1 MNAYNNDKYIKWREE
16 WREFLFSKCD
26 FDKIDET
33 LELDN
38 GYYIHNYTVKEEF
51 NQNKNIEVKNGGIS
65 RLYNKQGQLIYEWIS
80 TYYQSRISDII
91 HHSNGKDYLIFT
103 EDLYGYSVLELNALK
118 IARYFPEI
126 SFYKNEN
133 FSETFI
139 WTDFHYNHK
148 NNYLA
153 IGGCIWAAP
162 SSLIL
167 VDFSNPLEI
176 KEEDQWIDI
185 HGIIDPTFERFN
197 DIDFKKWDGD
207 NLHLIA
213 ENSCT
218 EKPENLTLS
227 LDKLLD
233 HVM

>member
-1 MNAYNNDKYIKWREE
+1 MNAYNNDKYMKWRNE
-16 WREFLFSKCD
+16 WDEFAFSKCN

-38 GYYIHNYTVKEEF
+38 GYYIYSYTVKEEIG
-51 NQNKNIEVKNGGIS
+51 QNKNSEVKNGSIS
-65 RLYNKQGQLIYEWIS
+65 RLYNHQGKLIYEWIN

-103 EDLYGYSVLELNALK
+103 EDLYGYSVLELDTLK
-118 IARYFPEI
+118 SIHYVPEI

-133 FSETFI
+133 FDETFI
-139 WTDFHYNHK
+139 WTDFHYNSE

-153 IGGCIWAAP
+153 IGGCIWGCP

-176 KEEDQWIDI
+176 QEEDKWIEL
-185 HGIIDPTFERFN
+185 HEIIDPTFDKYN

-207 NLHLIA
+207 NLHFIA

-218 EKPENLTLS
+218 EKQENIIFS
-227 LDKLLD
+227 LDELLK
-233 HVM
+233 